1 VESEWSFVI
10 GQLFLG
16 WILVYI
22 EKYTTFAT
30 LFDYTKNR
38 ILQ

>member
-1 VESEWSFVI
+1 MEFCYWTT
-10 GQLFLG
+10 FLG

-30 LFDYTKNR
+30 LFDYKKYR

>member
-1 VESEWSFVI
+1 MGFYYWKT
-10 GQLFLG
+10 FLG

-30 LFDYTKNR
+30 LFDYTKAEFFSSSVG
-38 ILQ
+38 